1 VVFSCK
7 QFQVKQ
13 SKSAMKIS
21 TDSMLLGSWTPIENN
36 PYNILDIG
44 SGTGIIALMLAQRS
58 YAETIDAIEI
68 DDNSYQECVEN
79 FENSPWNDR
88 LFCFHAS
95 WDEFL
100 EEEEELEEYD
110 LIVSNPPFYTEDLP
124 HNISTK
130 HLAKFEASLP
140 FESLINGVAK
150 ILSPLGVFTVII
162 PYKEIDNFINL
173 AQENQFFPFKI
184 THVKGN
190 ENAVF
195 KRSLIAFSRTQKDCF
210 TDELTLEIKR
220 HQYTEAYKNLTKDFY
235 L

>member
-1 VVFSCK
+1 
-7 QFQVKQ
+7 
-13 SKSAMKIS
+13 MKIS
-21 TDSMLLGSWTPIENN
+21 TDSMLLGTWTPLEHN

-44 SGTGIIALMLAQRS
+44 SGTGIVALILAQRS
-58 YAETIDAIEI
+58 VADTIDAIEI

-100 EEEEELEEYD
+100 EDDDIEEYD

-124 HNISTK
+124 NTISTK

-140 FESLINGVAK
+140 FNSLINGVSK
-150 ILSPLGVFTVII
+150 ILSSTGVFTVII
-162 PYKEIDNFINL
+162 PYKEKEIFINI
-173 AQENQFFPFKI
+173 AKENQLFPFKI
-184 THVKGN
+184 TDVKGN
-190 ENAVF
+190 EQAVF
-195 KRSLIAFSRTQKDCF
+195 KRSLIAFSRTQKVCF
-210 TDELTLEIKR
+210 RDELILEIKR
-220 HQYTEAYKNLTKDFY
+220 HQYTDQYKNLTKDFY